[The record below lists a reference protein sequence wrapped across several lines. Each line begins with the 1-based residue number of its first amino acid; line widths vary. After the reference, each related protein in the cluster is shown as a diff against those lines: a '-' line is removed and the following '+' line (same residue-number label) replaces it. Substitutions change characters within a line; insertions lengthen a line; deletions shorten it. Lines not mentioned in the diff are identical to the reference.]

1 MKHISIILP
10 HFVNIAGLENARQG
24 FAETNEYLNSQGK
37 APAFEIEIV
46 GFEREIQVNNG
57 QFSVKVDKLVSEIK
71 HTDVII
77 IPPIQN
83 NIQEALLSNSK
94 FYPWINSQHK
104 KGTQVVSLCLG
115 AFLLASTGLLN
126 GKNCVTHWRASE
138 PFRQLFPQVNLISDK
153 IMTDEGGIY
162 TGGGAFSSANLI
174 LYLIE
179 KIVDRETSIYCS
191 KIFQID
197 SGRDSQSPFVIFKA
211 QKGHSDEEIR
221 KAQVYIESNYNK
233 KITVEELSQHLLI
246 GRRTFERR
254 FKKATAN
261 TVIEYLQRIRTE
273 AAKKELEIG
282 HKTVNEV
289 MFEVGYNDPK
299 AFRDVFKKVT
309 GLTPVDYRERF
320 N

>member
-1 MKHISIILP
+1 MKHISILMP
-10 HFVNIAGLENARQG
+10 HFVNLAGLENARQG
-24 FAETNEYLNSQGK
+24 FLEANEFLKSQGK
-37 APAFEIEIV
+37 APYFDIQIV
-46 GFEREIQVNNG
+46 GIESEIQINNG
-57 QFSVKVDKLVSEIK
+57 QYSVRVDKLTTEIK
-71 HTDVII
+71 HTDLIV
-77 IPPIQN
+77 IPPIQH
-83 NIQEALLSNSK
+83 NIQEALVSNAK
-94 FYPWINSQHK
+94 LYPWICEHHHK
-104 KGTQVVSLCLG
+104 GAQVVSLCLG
-115 AFLLASTGLLN
+115 AFLLAQTGLLN

-153 IMTDEGGIY
+153 IMTDEDGMY

-179 KIVDRETSIYCS
+179 KFVDRETSIYCS

-197 SGRDSQSPFVIFKA
+197 SGRDSQSPFIIFKA
-211 QKGHSDEEIR
+211 QKGHADEEIR
-221 KAQVYIESNYNK
+221 KAQIYIESNYNK
-233 KITVEELSQHLLI
+233 KITVEELSQYLLI

-273 AAKKELEIG
+273 AAKKELEMG
-282 HKTVNEV
+282 QKTVNEV

-309 GLTPVDYRERF
+309 GLTPVDYRERY